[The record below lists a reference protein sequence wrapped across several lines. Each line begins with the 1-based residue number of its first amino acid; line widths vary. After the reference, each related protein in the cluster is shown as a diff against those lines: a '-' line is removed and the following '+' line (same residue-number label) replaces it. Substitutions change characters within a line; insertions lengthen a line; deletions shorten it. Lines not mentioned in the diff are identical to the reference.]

1 MAEMRLLD
9 LGDVE
14 LCCDVAEPKGGSDE
28 LVLCAH
34 GFPDDARSFREQV
47 GFLNELGFRVA
58 CPTMR
63 GYAPSGVSRSGRY
76 DAEMLGRDL
85 VAIAD
90 RLSPDKPVRLI
101 GHDWGAVAAYAAT
114 ALAPSRFS
122 HVVTIA
128 VPHVRATLTRLLRP
142 AQARRS
148 WYMFYFQ
155 LKGIADR
162 GLARDDF
169 ALIDKLWRDWSP
181 SYDARPEDL
190 ARIKDGMRDRVEHVI
205 GYYRAFFSPSSL
217 FGRARELLLR
227 PTDVPALYLHGEE
240 DGCIGVELVDGIE
253 RHFKRGVA
261 VHRIPRAG
269 HFVHL
274 EQPSIVNPLL
284 GAFLRS

>member
-1 MAEMRLLD
+1 MHEKRIFD

-14 LCCDVAEPKGGSDE
+14 LCCDLFQPERGSDE

-47 GFLNELGFRVA
+47 GLLVGLGFRVA

-63 GYAPSGVSRSGRY
+63 GYAPSGVSKSGRY

-85 VAIAD
+85 VALAD
-90 RLSPDKPVRLI
+90 KLSPDKPVRLI
-101 GHDWGAVAAYAAT
+101 GHDWGAVAGYAAT

-122 HVVTIA
+122 HLVTIA
-128 VPHVRATLTRLLRP
+128 VPHVRATLKRLLTP

-155 LKGIADR
+155 LKGIAER
-162 GLARDDF
+162 GLAKDDF
-169 ALIDKLWRDWSP
+169 ALIDRLWRDWSP

-190 ARIKDGMRDRVEHVI
+190 ASIKQGIRDRVEHVI
-205 GYYRAFFSPSSL
+205 GYYRAFFSAGSL
-217 FGRARELLLR
+217 LGRSRELLLR
-227 PTDVPALYLHGEE
+227 ETVVPTLYLHGEE
-240 DGCIGVELVDGIE
+240 DGCIGVELLSGME
-253 RHFKRGVA
+253 KYFRRGVD
-261 VHRIPRAG
+261 VRRIPRAG

-274 EQPSIVNPLL
+274 EQPQLVNPLL
-284 GAFLRS
+284 GAFLR